1 MKDKALRLS
10 HGFEERHGKVF
21 FHPPAAATR
30 GNRMGPQFD
39 ASAEGQTAEPL
50 LIPDKPRTLLR
61 CS

>member
-1 MKDKALRLS
+1 MALKKDMVR
-10 HGFEERHGKVF
+10 F
-21 FHPPAAATR
+21 FFNTPAAATR